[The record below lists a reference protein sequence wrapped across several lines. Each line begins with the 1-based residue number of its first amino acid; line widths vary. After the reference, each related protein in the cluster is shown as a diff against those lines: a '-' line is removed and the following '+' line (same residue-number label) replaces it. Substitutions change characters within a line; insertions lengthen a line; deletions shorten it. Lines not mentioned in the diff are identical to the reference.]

1 MSHFMSIET
10 GIWPKDIRGS
20 HVIDRGFTT
29 EIRKPTALH
38 STYSI
43 FRTTERSMYFLTILG
58 LCTLV
63 AALPRVKRQV
73 KSLMNKYTLTFFYIF
88 GFFFLFWPFFL
99 IVWSCISSSWY
110 ICLISHNVESWHQR
124 LLYKYF
130 LIIRWLKILRYQFH
144 LIAWPR
150 VALHALL

>member
-1 MSHFMSIET
+1 MSDFVSIET

-38 STYSI
+38 NTYSI
-43 FRTTERSMYFLTILG
+43 YRTTERSMYFLTILG

-73 KSLMNKYTLTFFYIF
+73 KFLMDKYTLTFFLKKF
-88 GFFFLFWPFFL
+88 EFFFLFWPFFL

-110 ICLISHNVESWHQR
+110 ISLISHNVESWHQL

-130 LIIRWLKILRYQFH
+130 LIIRWLKKLRYHFT
-144 LIAWPR
+144 
-150 VALHALL
+150 

>member
-1 MSHFMSIET
+1 MSDFVSIET

-38 STYSI
+38 NTYSI

-73 KSLMNKYTLTFFYIF
+73 KFLMDKYTLTFFLKKF
-88 GFFFLFWPFFL
+88 EFFFLFWPFFL

-110 ICLISHNVESWHQR
+110 ISLISHNVESWHQL

-130 LIIRWLKILRYQFH
+130 LIIRWLKKLRYHFT
-144 LIAWPR
+144 
-150 VALHALL
+150 

>member
-1 MSHFMSIET
+1 MSDFVSIET

-38 STYSI
+38 NTYSI
-43 FRTTERSMYFLTILG
+43 YRTTERSMYFLTILG

-73 KSLMNKYTLTFFYIF
+73 KSLMNKYSLTFFSKFSDFFSYF
-88 GFFFLFWPFFL
+88 GRFFVKKDRVSVPLGIYEFNFTKCRTIAWALLFN
-99 IVWSCISSSWY
+99 Y
-110 ICLISHNVESWHQR
+110 
-124 LLYKYF
+124 
-130 LIIRWLKILRYQFH
+130 LIIKKIKIPLH
-144 LIAWPR
+144 PIAWPR

>member
-1 MSHFMSIET
+1 MSDFVSIET

-38 STYSI
+38 NTYSI
-43 FRTTERSMYFLTILG
+43 YRTTERSMYFLTILG

-73 KSLMNKYTLTFFYIF
+73 KFLMNKYTLTFFF
-88 GFFFLFWPFFL
+88 KKFEFFFLFWPFFL

-110 ICLISHNVESWHQR
+110 ISLISHNVESWHQL

-130 LIIRWLKILRYQFH
+130 LIIRWLKKLRYHFT
-144 LIAWPR
+144 
-150 VALHALL
+150 

>member
-1 MSHFMSIET
+1 MSDFVSIET

-38 STYSI
+38 NTYSI
-43 FRTTERSMYFLTILG
+43 YRTTERSMYFLTILG

-73 KSLMNKYTLTFFYIF
+73 KSLMNKYTLTFSQNFRIF
-88 GFFFLFWPFFL
+88 FSYFGRLFVKKDRVSVLFGIYEFNFTKCRTIAWA
-99 IVWSCISSSWY
+99 
-110 ICLISHNVESWHQR
+110 
-124 LLYKYF
+124 LLFNY
-130 LIIRWLKILRYQFH
+130 LIIKKIIKIPLHLK
-144 LIAWPR
+144 AWPR

>member
-1 MSHFMSIET
+1 MSDFVSIET

-38 STYSI
+38 NTYSI
-43 FRTTERSMYFLTILG
+43 YRTTERSMYFLTILG

-73 KSLMNKYTLTFFYIF
+73 KIFNEQIFLDFFLKIF
-88 GFFFLFWPFFL
+88 GFFFLNYFDRLFVKKDRVSVPFSIYEFNFTNCRT
-99 IVWSCISSSWY
+99 IAWA
-110 ICLISHNVESWHQR
+110 
-124 LLYKYF
+124 LLFNY
-130 LIIRWLKILRYQFH
+130 LII
-144 LIAWPR
+144 
-150 VALHALL
+150 